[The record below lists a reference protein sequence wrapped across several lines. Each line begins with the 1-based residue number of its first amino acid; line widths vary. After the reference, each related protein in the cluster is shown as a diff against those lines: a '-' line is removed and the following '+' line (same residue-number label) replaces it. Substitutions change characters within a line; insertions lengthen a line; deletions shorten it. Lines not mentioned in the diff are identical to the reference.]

1 MFAFIGNVLSFLL
14 ALTLLGLVA
23 WYAKIALSF
32 SSFKELHDELYV
44 KGAGFFMF
52 FLPTQGFFIL
62 FRIGRSILKA
72 VRIIRAILGKAK
84 EAADKKDGKG
94 A

>member
-1 MFAFIGNVLSFLL
+1 MFAFIGNVLSFLF

-32 SSFKELHDELYV
+32 SSFKELHEELCV
-44 KGAGFFMF
+44 KGAGFVLF
-52 FLPTQGFFIL
+52 FLPTLGFYTL
-62 FRIGRSILKA
+62 FSIGRVILKF
-72 VRIIRAILGKAK
+72 VRIMRSVLGKAK
-84 EAADKKDGKG
+84 EAADKKDGKS